1 MWDPRERVRKYLLWT
16 AILIIFLIATG
27 IATNAIACVDCDL
40 NKENWNENSDKVE
53 VDNKDTLIANDP
65 LLN

>member
-40 NKENWNENSDKVE
+40 NKENW
-53 VDNKDTLIANDP
+53 KDRK
-65 LLN
+65 